1 MYQTVTHSSIGQKSK
16 IGIIWLRLRH
26 GSVVIRLL
34 DILTGLSAVAK
45 LIKMQS
51 SHTIYHAPTCDL
63 QPHYG
68 NGVFGNVYLLAIDNT
83 IRGKHCRR
91 PIAVMGV
98 VDHLGSCQRRKQ
110 MIPTLIHHHFC
121 DYVTLQKVGLQL
133 QSHI

>member
-1 MYQTVTHSSIGQKSK
+1 MVNMYQTVTHSSIGQKSK

-34 DILTGLSAVAK
+34 DILNGLSAVAK

-68 NGVFGNVYLLAIDNT
+68 NGVFGNVYLLALDNT
-83 IRGKHCRR
+83 KR
-91 PIAVMGV
+91 
-98 VDHLGSCQRRKQ
+98 
-110 MIPTLIHHHFC
+110 
-121 DYVTLQKVGLQL
+121 
-133 QSHI
+133 